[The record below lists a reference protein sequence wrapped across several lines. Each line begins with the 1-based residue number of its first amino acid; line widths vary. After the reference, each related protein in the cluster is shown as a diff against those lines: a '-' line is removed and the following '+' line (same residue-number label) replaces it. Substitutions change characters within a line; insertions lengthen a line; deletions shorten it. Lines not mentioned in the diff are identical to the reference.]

1 MPLSRLAKNER
12 YSIPLP
18 GHKVVHFGVAD
29 HIIPLEKHYQL
40 GKKKEKNTHPIIKS
54 LVLEVK
60 AKDCSFIP
68 IPKLG
73 TVRWLCTLLKGSI
86 HGIGSFV

>member
-40 GKKKEKNTHPIIKS
+40 GKKKKKPPTQSSNHW
-54 LVLEVK
+54 
-60 AKDCSFIP
+60 FW
-68 IPKLG
+68 KLRRR
-73 TVRWLCTLLKGSI
+73 TVHLFLFLS
-86 HGIGSFV
+86 